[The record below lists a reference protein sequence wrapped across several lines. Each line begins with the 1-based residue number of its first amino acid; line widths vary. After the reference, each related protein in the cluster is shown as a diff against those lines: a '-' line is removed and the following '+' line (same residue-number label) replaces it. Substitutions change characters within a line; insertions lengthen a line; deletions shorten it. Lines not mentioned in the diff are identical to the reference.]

1 MTKTVTHNITV
12 SLTTTNLQAKVDSLI
27 PKDYKTYK
35 WIRNL
40 LLDSMRTDSANIIC
54 EYLIAMRSESNR
66 SLSTIRNII
75 CILSRF
81 IKTFDPHS
89 FHDIGNSDISL
100 YLNSFRKSEDQDP
113 TQKWIGTH
121 TYVLSTL
128 SKFFFSK
135 SGTTK

>member
-54 EYLIAMRSESNR
+54 EYLIAK
-66 SLSTIRNII
+66 II
-75 CILSRF
+75 V
-81 IKTFDPHS
+81 
-89 FHDIGNSDISL
+89 G
-100 YLNSFRKSEDQDP
+100 
-113 TQKWIGTH
+113 
-121 TYVLSTL
+121 
-128 SKFFFSK
+128 
-135 SGTTK
+135 